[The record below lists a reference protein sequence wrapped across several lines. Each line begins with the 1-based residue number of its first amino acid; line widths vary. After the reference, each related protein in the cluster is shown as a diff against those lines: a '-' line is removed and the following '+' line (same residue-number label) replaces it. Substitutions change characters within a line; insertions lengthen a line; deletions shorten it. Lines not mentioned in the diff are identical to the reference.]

1 MTKVKKLKVL
11 FSFLRL
17 PDDGL
22 VSRLNAIHDSI
33 AGNAAFPSP
42 PVDLAAFKAAISN
55 YAASIVVALDG
66 SKQAIGNKKK
76 LREVA
81 VNMVEQLGHYVEANS
96 NDDPVTFVSSG
107 FEIRPTN
114 RVPPLPLD
122 QPQISRVDQGKSG
135 ELLVK
140 VTPVQRARHYE
151 IRYGALGTGGTPAT
165 TFGSTA
171 IASAQKAASVDNLT
185 PGTTYTFQVRA
196 YGKLGFTE
204 WSNPVQRMC
213 I

>member
-1 MTKVKKLKVL
+1 ML

-114 RVPPLPLD
+114 RVPPLPLE
-122 QPQISRVDQGKSG
+122 INRRF
-135 ELLVK
+135 LVSI
-140 VTPVQRARHYE
+140 RARAANCSLKLRLCRERVIMKYDM
-151 IRYGALGTGGTPAT
+151 ALLGQVVHLPPRLDPRPLRVRKRQLLWT
-165 TFGSTA
+165 T
-171 IASAQKAASVDNLT
+171 
-185 PGTTYTFQVRA
+185 
-196 YGKLGFTE
+196 
-204 WSNPVQRMC
+204 
-213 I
+213 